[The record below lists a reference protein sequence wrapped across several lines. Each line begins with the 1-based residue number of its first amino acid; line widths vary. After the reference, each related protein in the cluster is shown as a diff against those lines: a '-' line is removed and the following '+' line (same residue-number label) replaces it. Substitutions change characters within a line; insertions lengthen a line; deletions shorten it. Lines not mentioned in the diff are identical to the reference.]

1 MRVAPPSQSESRPAP
16 QDATAV
22 SSSNGNGAIGRDMPT
37 KKKKKS
43 KKRPSPFRVRAG
55 CVVAIRYQ
63 PGDGTENN
71 SGNNIKRISESG
83 ADNGTATTSTSETV
97 VEVWADPRPGRDD
110 GLALIGRRIRCTF
123 PKAAS
128 SRSASPIPQDNGALE
143 GEVVAILDRHPGI
156 TTVSLLID
164 QDVAERDYAFLPLDS
179 IASGK
184 TTAPDA
190 SSSDMSPAE
199 QTRMELE
206 RQIRGDGKVAVQ
218 VKLIDAGIADV
229 GSGGGRGS
237 QYNAARWAIR
247 KRVPVPAGL
256 AVVVADGSNAKVH
269 QIHVGDGNDSVVQ
282 QEQNWRWLASLSSPS
297 SSACS
302 ALSLSS
308 ASDPHADSLLLG
320 EVIKVVPST
329 DVIADRTLATITLRR
344 IWLPEHTAAGRIAH
358 HGPMEI
364 FDDYIQDTGGE
375 KDAVLY
381 EVPIERLVVVGR
393 YADRVT
399 ANDRSAHV
407 GSDILQHFEVW
418 QMYSAADGR
427 FKRIGENAE
436 RGDADISA
444 EIICSICSR
453 PCVDDPVKCKKCS
466 RTSHS
471 ECAAWERALLR
482 HTFEEGLRPSDIL
495 HAEDCDI
502 AATKVKCHSCRYKKK
517 KKRAE
522 KMQGKDDG
530 ASASTFFENFRK
542 LLGSNNPL
550 DFDIPDSFGAAG
562 RDEIAFKPIT
572 KVRKREM
579 QRQEPQVILVPDG
592 AETDS
597 PATTPRTPRGK
608 KRAASPAV
616 KRKRASPLPSP
627 KGKSSTMAA
636 SQGRRKM
643 QEEAK
648 VFKPTCSR
656 TLQYDPAQKNLDALH
671 YFDPLEDLN
680 SRVDISRRRIDA
692 DDADASTAVVEK
704 KEGNSRAARASQ
716 RRMLKSYDGFGVDT
730 LSGKNKE
737 QSIRFGRSSIH
748 AWGVFADE
756 KISKGDMIV
765 EYRGVLISNRVCEK
779 REKEYVKT
787 KVGSDYMFRI
797 DNEVVCDATYQG
809 NVARFIN
816 ASCDPNCFTKIVTI
830 DGTKRIII
838 SAKKDIKPGE
848 ELVYDYMF
856 PLEYDEKKRIP
867 CHCGTS
873 KCKGFMNWDN
883 RYVVLGNG
891 EQNKEAS
898 FEEKTA

>member
-1 MRVAPPSQSESRPAP
+1 M
-16 QDATAV
+16 
-22 SSSNGNGAIGRDMPT
+22 
-37 KKKKKS
+37 
-43 KKRPSPFRVRAG
+43 
-55 CVVAIRYQ
+55 
-63 PGDGTENN
+63 
-71 SGNNIKRISESG
+71 SGGG
-83 ADNGTATTSTSETV
+83 ADNGNATSHTSKTV

-123 PKAAS
+123 PKTAC
-128 SRSASPIPQDNGALE
+128 SRSASPIPQDGGALE

-156 TTVSLLID
+156 TTVGLLID
-164 QDVAERDYAFLPLDS
+164 QDVAERDYAFLPLDP
-179 IASGK
+179 IASGT

-190 SSSDMSPAE
+190 SSSDMLHAE
-199 QTRMELE
+199 QTRMDLE

-218 VKLIDAGIADV
+218 VKLIDAGTADV
-229 GSGGGRGS
+229 GDGGGGGS
-237 QYNAARWAIR
+237 QCNAARWAIR
-247 KRVPVPAGL
+247 KRVPVPARL
-256 AVVVADGSNAKVH
+256 AVAVADGSNGRLDYLY
-269 QIHVGDGNDSVVQ
+269 VGDGNDSAAQQ
-282 QEQNWRWLASLSSPS
+282 QENVRWLASSSSSPS

-308 ASDPHADSLLLG
+308 ASDPHADLLLG
-320 EVIKVVPST
+320 EVVKVVPSAFA
-329 DVIADRTLATITLRR
+329 VADRTLATVTVRR
-344 IWLPEHTAAGRIAH
+344 MWLPEHTASGRLAH

-364 FDDYIQDTGGE
+364 FDDYIQNAGGE
-375 KDAVLY
+375 QDAVMY
-381 EVPIERLVVVGR
+381 EVPIELLVVVGR
-393 YADRVT
+393 HVDRVT
-399 ANDRSAHV
+399 TNDRSADV
-407 GSDILQHFEVW
+407 GSDILQHFEVR
-418 QMYSAADGR
+418 QMYAAADGR
-427 FKRIGENAE
+427 FKRFGENAE

-444 EIICSICSR
+444 EIICSICSW

-495 HAEDCDI
+495 HADDGDI

-517 KKRAE
+517 QKKAE

-530 ASASTFFENFRK
+530 ASGSNVFENLRK

-550 DFDIPDSFGAAG
+550 DFDIPESFGAAG
-562 RDEIAFKPIT
+562 TDEISFNPIT
-572 KVRKREM
+572 KVQKREM
-579 QRQEPQVILVPDG
+579 QRQELQVILVPDG

-627 KGKSSTMAA
+627 KGKSSNMAA

-648 VFKPTCSR
+648 GFKPTCSR
-656 TLQYDPAQKNLDALH
+656 TRHYDPAQKNLDALH

-779 REKEYVKT
+779 REKEYEKS

-797 DNEVVCDATYQG
+797 DKEVVCDATYQG

-898 FEEKTA
+898 FEEKTE